1 MSRSRNTEKE
11 SVWAALRIARDEDGE
26 PYLPRIIAR
35 QPRRGDIH
43 PLPKS
48 VLRGALRTIPVEYIY
63 GLSRIELRALQGRIG
78 DPFGVYSRDERAII
92 LYSLPRLWV
101 VDLMS
106 EGGQED
112 LEAFGARVSQH
123 GRQWHVYWPSE
134 AGWVVWFFKEVVT
147 HELGHHFSH
156 QYEKKRGRIRGVK
169 FREMNASLHSCRLT
183 REMFNR
189 LKKRR
194 QLKQDK

>member
-1 MSRSRNTEKE
+1 MGRSRNTEKE

-26 PYLPRIIAR
+26 PCLPRIIAR
-35 QPRRGDIH
+35 PPKGGDVH

-48 VLRGALRTIPVEYIY
+48 ILRGALKTIPVEYIY
-63 GLSRIELRALQGRIG
+63 GLSRIELRARQGRIG
-78 DPFGVYSRDERAII
+78 DPFGVYRPDEKVII

-106 EGGQED
+106 EGGQKN

-134 AGWVVWFFKEVVT
+134 AGLAVWFFKEVVT
-147 HELGHHFSH
+147 HELGHHFSR

-169 FREMNASLHSCRLT
+169 FREMNANLHSFRLT

-189 LKKRR
+189 MKRR
-194 QLKQDK
+194 RKVKQDR

>member
-11 SVWAALRIARDEDGE
+11 SVWAAQRIGRDENGE

-35 QPRRGDIH
+35 QPRRGDVY

-48 VLRGALRTIPVEYIY
+48 ILAGALKTIPVEYIY
-63 GLSRIELRALQGRIG
+63 GLSRIELRARQGRIG
-78 DPFGVYSRDERAII
+78 DPFGAYRPDEKVII

-106 EGGQED
+106 EGGRKE
-112 LEAFGARVSQH
+112 LEAFGARVSQR
-123 GRQWHVYWPSE
+123 GRRWHVYWPSE
-134 AGWVVWFFKEVVT
+134 AGLAVWFFKEVVT
-147 HELGHHFSH
+147 HELGHHFSK
-156 QYEKKRGRIRGVK
+156 QYENKRGRIRGVK
-169 FREMNASLHSCRLT
+169 FREMNANLHSLRLT

-189 LKKRR
+189 LKRR
-194 QLKQDK
+194 RKLKPDL